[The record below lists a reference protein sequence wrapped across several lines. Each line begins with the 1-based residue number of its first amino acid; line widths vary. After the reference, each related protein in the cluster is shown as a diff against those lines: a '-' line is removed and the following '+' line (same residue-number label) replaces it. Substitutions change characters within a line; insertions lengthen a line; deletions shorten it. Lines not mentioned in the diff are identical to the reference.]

1 MKNILTG
8 IAALIVG
15 AFTLIMA
22 TVMGLFISV
31 AALLTTPFIK
41 RKVAYAHAETR
52 FNRGQMHTAHQGSSN
67 VIDGEYE
74 DISRR

>member
-52 FNRGQMHTAHQGSSN
+52 FNRANMHAAPHGSN
-67 VIDGEYE
+67 TIDGEYE
-74 DISRR
+74 DVSHR

>member
-8 IAALIVG
+8 IVALIVG

-41 RKVAYAHAETR
+41 RKLAYAHTETR
-52 FNRGQMHTAHQGSSN
+52 FNRAHMHTAHQGSRH

-74 DISRR
+74 DVSHR